1 MSRYKNYGSQISF
14 LDLLFNALLAFVGFF
29 MLTIMQIA
37 DDKKSTVEVQ
47 KMEYMITLTWPT
59 TSTDDID
66 LWVVDP
72 LGTIV
77 YFNNKQ
83 DGLMHLDRDDFG
95 NKSDEIILPDGK
107 KFVYPEN
114 REIVSIRGYI
124 PGEYVVNVHAF
135 NKRDPGT
142 VTVNVKLEKM
152 NPYKMFFVRDLDLSV
167 SGDEKTVCRFV
178 VGSNGN
184 ITSVNEGPYKQLI
197 KKAK

>member
-47 KMEYMITLTWPT
+47 KMEFMITLTWPT
-59 TSTDDID
+59 SSTDDID

-77 YFNNKQ
+77 YFNNRQ

-107 KFVYPEN
+107 KFSYPEN
-114 REIVSIRGYI
+114 REIVSVRGYI

-142 VTVNVKLEKM
+142 VVANVKVEKM
-152 NPYKMFFVRDLDLSV
+152 NPYKMIFVRDLDLNF

-178 VGSNGN
+178 VSSNGN
-184 ITSVNEGPYKQLI
+184 VTSVSEGPYKQLS